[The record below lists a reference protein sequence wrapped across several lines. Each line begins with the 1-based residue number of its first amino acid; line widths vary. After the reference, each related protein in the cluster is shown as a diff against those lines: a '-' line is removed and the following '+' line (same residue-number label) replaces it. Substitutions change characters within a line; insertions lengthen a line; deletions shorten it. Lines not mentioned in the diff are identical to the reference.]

1 MYNLDSIDKIPDNEL
16 QFIVNDQ
23 LFLETLMMEI
33 RGKSISYAT
42 YKKKLK
48 DKEEKELI
56 KSIQKLEDNLVEEN
70 IPEVEK
76 LKQDLCNIREEK
88 MQGFLVRSRANII
101 ENGEKPSQY
110 FCSLESHN
118 YTSKIIHVIE
128 TERGQ
133 TITYQKGILKET
145 SNFYETLYS
154 SKENNLNDIDL
165 KSYMQNTRMPT
176 LKEDESLK
184 LEGMLTLKEAD
195 QTLKNMKNNKSP
207 GTSGFSADFYKTF
220 WKQLGKF
227 VVRTINYG
235 F

>member
-1 MYNLDSIDKIPDNEL
+1 MYNLDNIDKIPDNEL

-56 KSIQKLEDNLVEEN
+56 KSIKKLEDNLVEEN

-101 ENGEKPSQY
+101 ENEEKPSQY
-110 FCSLESHN
+110 FCSLASHN
-118 YTSKIIHVIE
+118 KQNNTCYRNRKRTNNYKS
-128 TERGQ
+128 ERNF
-133 TITYQKGILKET
+133 KG
-145 SNFYETLYS
+145 N
-154 SKENNLNDIDL
+154 
-165 KSYMQNTRMPT
+165 
-176 LKEDESLK
+176 
-184 LEGMLTLKEAD
+184 
-195 QTLKNMKNNKSP
+195 
-207 GTSGFSADFYKTF
+207 
-220 WKQLGKF
+220 KQLL
-227 VVRTINYG
+227 
-235 F
+235 